1 MRLKLIS
8 VGKIKDPAVRAG
20 VDEYAKRL
28 GRVHPFTWTEVRKES
43 ADRPI
48 ADIRRVEGERLLAAA
63 GDATLVALDE
73 KGTLVDSRAFAAK
86 LSRWIDGGARELA
99 LVVGGAYGL
108 DAAVRAKAAWIWS
121 LSPLTFTH
129 QHVPLL
135 VAEQLYR
142 AVTILRG
149 EPYHND

>member
-8 VGKIKDPAVRAG
+8 VGKIRDPAIRAG
-20 VDEYAKRL
+20 VDEYFKRL
-28 GRVHPFTWTEVRKES
+28 RRHYDVAWIEVRKE
-43 ADRPI
+43 ADRPV
-48 ADIRRVEGERLLAAA
+48 AEIRRLEGERLVAAA
-63 GDATLVALDE
+63 GEASIIILDE
-73 KGTLVDSRAFAAK
+73 KGKLVDSRGFAGK
-86 LSRWIDGGARELA
+86 LGGWIDGGTREVAFLI
-99 LVVGGAYGL
+99 GGAYGH
-108 DAAVRAKAAWIWS
+108 DEPVRKKAVWVWS

-142 AVTILRG
+142 ASTILRG

>member
-8 VGKIKDPAVRAG
+8 VGKLKDPAIRAG
-20 VDEYAKRL
+20 VDEYFKRL
-28 GRVHPFTWTEVRKES
+28 RRHYDVEWVEVRKES
-43 ADRPI
+43 ADRSVAEI
-48 ADIRRVEGERLLAAA
+48 KRLESERLVAAA
-63 GDATLVALDE
+63 GEATIVLLDE
-73 KGTLVDSRAFAAK
+73 KGKLVDSRAFATK
-86 LSRWIDGGARELA
+86 LGGWAEGGVREVAFLI
-99 LVVGGAYGL
+99 GGAYGH
-108 DAAVRAKAAWIWS
+108 DEPARKKAAWCWS

-142 AVTILRG
+142 ASTILRG

>member
-20 VDEYAKRL
+20 VDEYFKRL
-28 GRVHPFTWTEVRKES
+28 RRHHDVDWVEVRKE
-43 ADRPI
+43 ADRPV
-48 ADIRRVEGERLLAAA
+48 AEIRRLEGERLLAAA
-63 GDATLVALDE
+63 GEAVIVLLDE
-73 KGTLVDSRAFAAK
+73 KGKLLDSRAFAAK
-86 LSRWIDGGARELA
+86 LGGWIDGGTREVAFL
-99 LVVGGAYGL
+99 VGGAYGH
-108 DAAVRAKAAWIWS
+108 DEPVRKKAGWVWS

-142 AVTILRG
+142 ASTILRG